1 MKKIS
6 LLAFALILAV
16 GTLVAQPGRSN
27 RANYSPE
34 TRAMMRLDALASTV
48 ELSKSERTQVLEL
61 FTSQEKER
69 ATKRAQMDLQREQRC
84 AEMDELRVKND
95 TSLKKIIGDERFA
108 KYEVVRTERQST
120 RRTNVDGKPC
130 GMNQRAGSADGVR
143 PCGRR

>member
-1 MKKIS
+1 MKKLS
-6 LLAFALILAV
+6 LLAFALMLMV
-16 GTLVAQPGRSN
+16 GTLVAQPMHLNRS
-27 RANYSPE
+27 NYSPE
-34 TRAMMRLDALASTV
+34 TRAMMRLDALTATV
-48 ELSKSERTQVLEL
+48 ELSASERTQVLEL
-61 FTSQEKER
+61 FTKQEKEKV
-69 ATKRAQMDLQREQRC
+69 AKRAELQTQREQRR

-95 TSLKKIIGDERFA
+95 ASLKKIIGDERFA